1 MEAVNRLSR
10 RQYIDGEWVESS
22 NKATREIIN
31 PYNQEVILEVAEGTE
46 ADVERAILAARR
58 AFDEGSYANET
69 GEMKGQKVRAIADK
83 IKENREELAYLETLD
98 TGKTYEESLVDMDDI
113 HNVFMY
119 FAGLA
124 DKDGGELI
132 NSPIENTESKV
143 VKEPIGVV
151 TQITPWN
158 YPLLQASWKIAPALA
173 TGCSLVMKPSEITPL
188 TTIRVFELMEE
199 VGFPKG
205 VINLVLGAGS
215 EIGDVL
221 SSHPDVDL
229 VSFTGGIKT
238 GKHIMKK
245 AADHVTNIALE
256 LGGKNPNII
265 FDDADFELA
274 VDQALNGGFFH
285 AGQVCSAGSRIIVHN
300 SIKDKFEK
308 ALIDAVKK
316 IRLGNGFDK
325 STELGPLISAEHRA
339 KVENY
344 MKVAK
349 EDGATIA
356 VGGQRPERE
365 DLQNG
370 FFFEPTV
377 IIDCDTSMRIV
388 QEEVFGPVVTV
399 EGFETEEEAIRL
411 ANDSIYGLAGGVFTQ
426 DIGKAQRVA
435 SKMRMGTVWIND
447 FHPYFAQAPWGGYK
461 QSGIGREL
469 GHQGLEEYL
478 ETKHILMNTN
488 PEPVKWFSQS

>member
-58 AFDEGSYANET
+58 AFDEGRYANET
-69 GEMKGQKVRAIADK
+69 GETKGQKVRAIADK

-221 SSHPDVDL
+221 SSHPEVDL

-245 AADHVTNIALE
+245 LPI
-256 LGGKNPNII
+256 
-265 FDDADFELA
+265 
-274 VDQALNGGFFH
+274 
-285 AGQVCSAGSRIIVHN
+285 
-300 SIKDKFEK
+300 
-308 ALIDAVKK
+308 
-316 IRLGNGFDK
+316 
-325 STELGPLISAEHRA
+325 
-339 KVENY
+339 
-344 MKVAK
+344 M
-349 EDGATIA
+349 
-356 VGGQRPERE
+356 
-365 DLQNG
+365 
-370 FFFEPTV
+370 
-377 IIDCDTSMRIV
+377 
-388 QEEVFGPVVTV
+388 
-399 EGFETEEEAIRL
+399 
-411 ANDSIYGLAGGVFTQ
+411 
-426 DIGKAQRVA
+426 
-435 SKMRMGTVWIND
+435 
-447 FHPYFAQAPWGGYK
+447 
-461 QSGIGREL
+461 
-469 GHQGLEEYL
+469 
-478 ETKHILMNTN
+478 
-488 PEPVKWFSQS
+488 

>member
-58 AFDEGSYANET
+58 AFDEGRYANET
-69 GEMKGQKVRAIADK
+69 DETKGQKVRAIADK

-221 SSHPDVDL
+221 SSHPEVDL

-265 FDDADFELA
+265 FDDADFDLA

-377 IIDCDTSMRIV
+377 ITDCDTSMRIV

-411 ANDSIYGLAGGVFTQ
+411 ANDSIYGLAGGVFTK

>member
-58 AFDEGSYANET
+58 AFDEGRYANET

-221 SSHPDVDL
+221 SSHPEVDL

-265 FDDADFELA
+265 FDDADFDLA

-377 IIDCDTSMRIV
+377 ITDCDTSMRIV

-411 ANDSIYGLAGGVFTQ
+411 ANDSIYGLAGGVFTK

>member
-58 AFDEGSYANET
+58 AFDEGRYASET
-69 GEMKGQKVRAIADK
+69 GETKGQKVRAIADK

-221 SSHPDVDL
+221 SSHPEVDL

-265 FDDADFELA
+265 FDDADFDLA

-377 IIDCDTSMRIV
+377 ITDCDTSMRIV

-411 ANDSIYGLAGGVFTQ
+411 ANDSIYGLAGGVFTK